1 MTAAPPSDPPQLD
14 AAAIARLRELDPDGK
29 HGVLVRVLQAFET
42 SLQRQMQLAREARG
56 RDDAAALGGI
66 AHLLKSSSQSVGA
79 LALAA
84 RCVEIERALRAGQAV
99 DVPREVENLL
109 TEAERAL
116 TAVRAMLHA

>member
-1 MTAAPPSDPPQLD
+1 MPTPDEPQLD
-14 AAAIARLRELDPDGK
+14 ALAVARLRELDPDGR
-29 HGVLVRVLQAFET
+29 HGVLQRVLQAFET

-84 RCVEIERALRAGQAV
+84 CCVEIERAVRAGRPV
-99 DVPREVENLL
+99 DVSHEVENLL
-109 TEAERAL
+109 TQAERAL
-116 TAVRAMLHA
+116 VAVRAMLQA